1 MSGTDRPGTFS
12 PGLNHRERVFQIAVL
27 LDGRPGHEK
36 QSLGIVAAL
45 GRKISLNQQRIFVP
59 RPSLLVRL
67 VQVCRLFLPG
77 GGLAHPLLGSAD
89 LLIGTGSTT
98 HLSLLLYKKQYR
110 IPAVT
115 CMSPVAL
122 LRRHFDLCFIPEH
135 EGIGPGENILF
146 TAGAPNSSIDQGEH
160 DEQKGLVLLGGIDQ
174 ASHSWDNREIIRM
187 VETIVSSG
195 GDRSWVIASSPRTP
209 EETLRETRQLADRF
223 ANAVFVDFRDTQ
235 PGWIEEHYAL
245 CSVAWVTADS
255 ISMMYEALAAGCRLG
270 ILPVRWRRKNSK
282 FQQNEKIVLEKGLA
296 ISYAAWLKQQREW
309 SPAIYLNEAERCADA
324 IVKLLIK

>member
-1 MSGTDRPGTFS
+1 MSGIAKPETVS
-12 PGLNHRERVFQIAVL
+12 PGINHREREFQVAVL

-36 QSLGIVAAL
+36 QTLGIVDAL
-45 GRKISLNQQRIFVP
+45 GRKISLKEQRILVS
-59 RPSLLVRL
+59 RPTPLARL
-67 VQVCRLFLPG
+67 VQVCRLLLPG
-77 GGLAHPLLGSAD
+77 GGLAHPLLGSTD

-98 HLSLLLYKKQYR
+98 HLYLLLYKKQYR

-122 LRRHFDLCFIPEH
+122 LRRRFDLCFIPEH
-135 EGIGPGENILF
+135 DGIGPGENILL
-146 TAGAPNSSIDQGEH
+146 TAGAPNSSTNQGEH
-160 DEQKGLVLLGGIDQ
+160 DERKGLILLGGIDP
-174 ASHSWDNREIIRM
+174 ASHSWDSRETIRM

-209 EETLRETRQLADRF
+209 DETLIETRHLAERF

-270 ILPVRWRRKNSK
+270 ILPVTWRRKNSK
-282 FQQNEKIVLEKGLA
+282 FQQNEKMVLEKGLA
-296 ISYAAWLKQQREW
+296 ISYAAWLTRQNDW

>member
-1 MSGTDRPGTFS
+1 MSGTDKPETFS
-12 PGLNHRERVFQIAVL
+12 PGINHREKAFQIGVL

-36 QSLGIVAAL
+36 QTLGVVAAL
-45 GRKISLNQQRIFVP
+45 GRKIPLKQWRISVP
-59 RPSLLVRL
+59 RPTPLARL
-67 VQVCRLFLPG
+67 VQLCRLFLPG
-77 GGLAHPLLGSAD
+77 GGLAHPQLGSAD
-89 LLIGTGSTT
+89 LLFGTGSTT

-110 IPAVT
+110 IPIVT

-122 LRRHFDLCFIPEH
+122 LRRRFDLCFIPEH
-135 EGIGPGENILF
+135 DGIGPAGNILL
-146 TAGAPNSSIDQGEH
+146 TAGAPNSSSNQGQH
-160 DEQKGLVLLGGIDQ
+160 DEQKGLILLGGIDP
-174 ASHSWDNREIIRM
+174 ASHTWDNREIIRM

-195 GDRSWVIASSPRTP
+195 DSRSWVIASSPRTP
-209 EETLRETRQLADRF
+209 DETLVETRHLADRY

-270 ILPVRWRRKNSK
+270 ILPVPWRKKNSK
-282 FQQNEKIVLEKGLA
+282 FQNNEKIVLEKGLA
-296 ISYAAWLKQQREW
+296 ISFDTWLTRQNDW